1 MLRFDAD
8 AAPDAKAFRFHPNQ
22 TVAEKGDGSLTV
34 RFKAGGIEE
43 ICWHRVTW
51 GESVTVEE
59 PASLCRRL
67 AEMCASLA
75 AHHRRR
81 VKSRG

>member
-22 TVAEKGDGSLTV
+22 TVAENGDGSLTV

-43 ICWHRVTW
+43 ICWQLVTW
-51 GESVTVEE
+51 GESVTVGARQPL
-59 PASLCRRL
+59 PAAGRDVRF
-67 AEMCASLA
+67 A
-75 AHHRRR
+75 RR